1 MIRNRTVVAAA
12 LLLSL
17 LGTSAFGVGAG
28 ETAPGDLF
36 DVAVFVPGVVEGS
49 PTYELLVAG
58 VERAVEEAE
67 GGATVQ
73 IVEGGFNQSLWQ
85 EGVTSLAAS
94 RSFDLIVTSN
104 PSMPEIA
111 AAVAESFP
119 EQRFLVL
126 DGYLEGNDAI
136 HTVLFNQREQGF
148 LSGYFAGLVTTS
160 DMEDANPETRVGLLA
175 GQEFPIMNGVIL
187 PSYELG
193 LKAAVPE
200 GTVDFR
206 ILGNWYDASKASDLA
221 SNMIDGGVD
230 TILAIAGGGN
240 QGVISS
246 ARQRGAYVLWYDTSG
261 YEEAPGI
268 VIGSS
273 IVRLDRAAYEKTLQ
287 AIEGGLPYGEA
298 VILGAREGYV
308 TYDTEHRE
316 FERHVPEPIREE
328 LDAMLQ
334 RLQTGDLVLDM
345 PTRF

>member
-1 MIRNRTVVAAA
+1 MKRYKTAIVTIA
-12 LLLSL
+12 LITL
-17 LGTSAFGVGAG
+17 LGAYAFGLGGG
-28 ETAPGDLF
+28 ETDTTDLF
-36 DVAVFVPGVVEGS
+36 NVAVFVPGVVEGS

-58 VERAVEEAE
+58 VERAVEERE
-67 GGATVQ
+67 NATVQ
-73 IVEGGFNQSLWQ
+73 VVEGGFNQSLWE

-94 RSFDLIVTSN
+94 GGFDLIVTSN
-104 PSMPEIA
+104 PSMPEICA
-111 AAVAESFP
+111 SVAELFP
-119 EQRFLVL
+119 DQRFLVL
-126 DGYLEGNDAI
+126 DGYLEGNPAI
-136 HTVLFNQREQGF
+136 YTVLFNQREQGF

-160 DMEDANPETRVGLLA
+160 TMEDANPETRVGLLA

-206 ILGNWYDASKASDLA
+206 ILGNWYDASKAADLA

-240 QGVISS
+240 QGVITA
-246 ARQRGAYVLWYDTSG
+246 ARQQGAYVLWYDTSG
-261 YEEAPGI
+261 YEEAPGV

-273 IVRLDRAAYEKTLQ
+273 MVRLDRASYEKTQQ
-287 AIEGGLPYGEA
+287 AIDGLLPYGEA
-298 VILGAREGYV
+298 VILGAQEGYV

-316 FERHVPEPIREE
+316 FARHVPQPIRGE
-328 LDAMLQ
+328 LAAMLR
-334 RLQTGDLVLDM
+334 RLETGDLVLDM

>member
-1 MIRNRTVVAAA
+1 MRRYRTVALGAA
-12 LLLSL
+12 LLSL
-17 LGTSAFGVGAG
+17 LGGFAFGLGAG
-28 ETAPGDLF
+28 ETATGEVF
-36 DVAVFVPGVVEGS
+36 DIAVFVPGVVEGS

-67 GGATVQ
+67 SATVQ
-73 IVEGGFNQSLWQ
+73 VVEGGFNQSLWQ

-94 RSFDLIVTSN
+94 GSFDLIVTSN
-104 PSMPEIA
+104 PSMPEIT
-111 AAVAESFP
+111 AAVSESFP
-119 EQRFLVL
+119 SQRFLVL
-126 DGYLEGNDAI
+126 DGYLEGNDSI
-136 HTVLFNQREQGF
+136 YTVLFNQREQGF

-160 DMEDANPETRVGLLA
+160 DMEHANSEPRVGLLA

-193 LKAAVPE
+193 LKAADPD

-240 QGVISS
+240 QGVITA

-261 YEEAPGI
+261 YDEAPGI

-273 IVRLDRAAYEKTLQ
+273 LVRLDRAAYEKTLK
-287 AIEGGLPYGEA
+287 AIEGTLPYGEA
-298 VILGAREGYV
+298 VILGAQEGYV
-308 TYDTEHRE
+308 TYDTEHQE
-316 FERHVPEPIREE
+316 FERHVPENVREE
-328 LDAMLQ
+328 LEAMLR
-334 RLQTGDLVLDM
+334 RLETGDLVLEM